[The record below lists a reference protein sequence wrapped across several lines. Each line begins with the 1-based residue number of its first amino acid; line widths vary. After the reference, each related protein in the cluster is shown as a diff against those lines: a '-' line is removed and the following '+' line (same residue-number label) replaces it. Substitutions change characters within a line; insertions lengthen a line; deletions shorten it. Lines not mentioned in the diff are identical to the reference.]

1 MKKVLIY
8 IVASM
13 FIAASAYAE
22 KRIGVSVAYTMF
34 DSSGTEETKSS
45 GEKNSTSV
53 EEDVIVP
60 AIFFEIANDNGIALG
75 IDYTPADSELGS
87 GKNSRTDTDTDD
99 ASDSAGDNDA
109 SAELS
114 GHYTLYGL
122 LPVGSRGA
130 YLKAGVAHAS
140 IDTTETLATGTEYGN
155 ADVNGILV
163 GLGFNRESGNGGF
176 FRMEGTYT
184 DYEDVSLK
192 SSVARTGVTTNNKI
206 DADLDTI
213 AFKYSYAF

>member
-22 KRIGVSVAYTMF
+22 KRIGVSLAYTMF

-45 GEKNSTSV
+45 GEKQSTSV
-53 EEDVIVP
+53 EEDVLVP

-99 ASDSAGDNDA
+99 ASDTAGDNDV
-109 SAELS
+109 SAELA
-114 GHYTLYGL
+114 GHYTIYGL
-122 LPVGSRGA
+122 LPVGSAGA

-155 ADVNGILV
+155 ADVNGVLV

-184 DYEDVSLK
+184 DYEDVTFNGSLDGD
-192 SSVARTGVTTNNKI
+192 SVRNVI
-206 DADLDTI
+206 DADVDALAIRI
-213 AFKYSYAF
+213 AVGKAF

>member
-60 AIFFEIANDNGIALG
+60 AIFFEIANDRGLALG
-75 IDYTPADSELGS
+75 VT
-87 GKNSRTDTDTDD
+87 
-99 ASDSAGDNDA
+99 AGDNDV
-109 SAELS
+109 SAELA
-114 GHYTLYGL
+114 GHFTIYGL
-122 LPVGSRGA
+122 LPVGSNGA

-184 DYEDVSLK
+184 DYEDVQFKGSLDGD
-192 SSVARTGVTTNNKI
+192 SVRNVI
-206 DADLDTI
+206 DADVDAI
-213 AFKYSYAF
+213 AIRLSVGKAF